1 MPSSQVAKSN
11 MWSFVGGGEKKR
23 KRKRKITYAL
33 PHVPLTQKLKGLK
46 NLLML
51 ERRRVSIKKMAP
63 RHAKSEVFP
72 RHMGSSAKLVL
83 ASLQRRSHLEE
94 SCSLTYM
101 CAHTRLSFIK
111 YMYRCGD

>member
-23 KRKRKITYAL
+23 KKKKITYAL

-94 SCSLTYM
+94 SCSLTYLHV
-101 CAHTRLSFIK
+101 CTHPSFL
-111 YMYRCGD
+111 YQVYV